1 MLLWNQRKLISTVGV
16 SEQDVPKTEG
26 FRFESQSLK
35 INMGCVIYHFNDLH

>member
-1 MLLWNQRKLISTVGV
+1 MLLWNQRKLIGAVVV

-35 INMGCVIYHFNDLH
+35 INMGRVIYHFNGLH